1 MDAIINNPGIL
12 FTVDK
17 YDVDELLFVKHL
29 YRAARTQLKKFYESR
44 MEILQGKIDVATD
57 ANVRKMNE
65 DMLSQVQR
73 NKEIN
78 NTCFFYCVTLYFA
91 ERNLYAEATDGTFDY
106 IKFYGNSSDSYK
118 NDIIKYFADNFL
130 TETIEIINDCM
141 GAESNV
147 GNWVRRAGSQTDFM
161 GELMKKVIGTKY
173 SNMFRKFSDDF
184 KYVPKK

>member
-1 MDAIINNPGIL
+1 MNHPDG

-91 ERNLYAEATDGTFDY
+91 ERNHCSMGHFDL
-106 IKFYGNSSDSYK
+106 G
-118 NDIIKYFADNFL
+118 L
-130 TETIEIINDCM
+130 
-141 GAESNV
+141 
-147 GNWVRRAGSQTDFM
+147 
-161 GELMKKVIGTKY
+161 
-173 SNMFRKFSDDF
+173 
-184 KYVPKK
+184 